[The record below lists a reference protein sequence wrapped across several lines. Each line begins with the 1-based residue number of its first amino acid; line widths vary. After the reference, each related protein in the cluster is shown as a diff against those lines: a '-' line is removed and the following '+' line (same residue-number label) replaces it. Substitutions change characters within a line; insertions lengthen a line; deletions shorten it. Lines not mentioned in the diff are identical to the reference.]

1 MNTVCLPKLP
11 LIKVYNFTAV
21 VRPARLFLHQQ
32 TLALVFIYCNR
43 MDNMPFT
50 NKSYCTTYINLCDL
64 FCVERYNYSL
74 MLIGHG
80 HSHGGESHGH
90 SHGGESHGH
99 SHGGESHGHSH
110 APPGASQ
117 SQIMQGKLLQDEQ
130 FLILLEV

>member
-1 MNTVCLPKLP
+1 
-11 LIKVYNFTAV
+11 
-21 VRPARLFLHQQ
+21 
-32 TLALVFIYCNR
+32 
-43 MDNMPFT
+43 
-50 NKSYCTTYINLCDL
+50 
-64 FCVERYNYSL
+64 

>member
-1 MNTVCLPKLP
+1 
-11 LIKVYNFTAV
+11 
-21 VRPARLFLHQQ
+21 
-32 TLALVFIYCNR
+32 
-43 MDNMPFT
+43 
-50 NKSYCTTYINLCDL
+50 
-64 FCVERYNYSL
+64 
-74 MLIGHG
+74 MLIG
-80 HSHGGESHGH
+80 HGH